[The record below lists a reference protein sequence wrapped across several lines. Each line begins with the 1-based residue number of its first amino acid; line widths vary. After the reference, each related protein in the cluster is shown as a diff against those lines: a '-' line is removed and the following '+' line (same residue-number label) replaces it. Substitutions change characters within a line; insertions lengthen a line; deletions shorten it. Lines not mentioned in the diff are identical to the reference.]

1 MSNNNY
7 SKNIININPEIYT
20 INNFLTNE
28 ECDHI
33 INISK
38 NDLKNALVSSD
49 KSGIISN
56 GRTGQNTWLPH
67 NYTNITK
74 NISEKISNLL
84 NISLDN
90 AESIQVIYYNK
101 TQEYKSHYDGWE
113 FNGSERSVRNLLRGG
128 QRIYTA
134 LCYLNDVEKGGGTI
148 FTKINKTIDPEK
160 GKLLVFKNVYDNSNV
175 RHYLSEHAGMPV
187 LEGEKW
193 GFNLW
198 FREKNTNEKYE
209 YSLYHKNLSNKY
221 NKYNISNTFEILN
234 TSEPTNLETKK
245 INYIPNI
252 LNNNDVHN
260 ILNLCN
266 FDEQKSRSICWLNNE
281 HLSDIINKI
290 SKLININP
298 NYFESICVT
307 KYTNNKFHN
316 DHYDAYDLNT
326 EIGQKNTSTRGQRL
340 MTITGLLYN
349 TKIKFRKLNKIY
361 VCNKNSILYYYNC
374 TNNTNTRDDKLIK
387 SYEGLEDNM
396 ILFNIYIREKSKKD
410 NKLLKLNNI
419 KEEENK
425 EEEEDEELDYNDIIN
440 NIYKKEN
447 NLNNLYIKNFNI
459 IHRGCKDLLNN
470 TLKEIKNTKNNS
482 SFLIKDNIEKTY
494 KLDEYNPVI
503 VENVINNKIHKI
515 IENYF
520 NININN
526 NLYKFGGTQS
536 DRYYITDEIITRL
549 LHIELLPLIEKITNK
564 KMKATYSFLSAYVK
578 NANLPPHT
586 DRDTCQFTCS
596 YILSKPENSNWNIYF
611 DKTKKPIKNKGRY
624 DYKPNKEDCFELD
637 CSANGLMIF
646 NGEDHIHYREN
657 LIYDY
662 YNIILLHYKSL

>member
-28 ECDHI
+28 ECEHI

-38 NDLKNALVSSD
+38 NNLKNALVSSD
-49 KSGIISN
+49 KSGIISD

-67 NYTNITK
+67 NCTNITK

-266 FDEQKSRSICWLNNE
+266 FDE
-281 HLSDIINKI
+281 
-290 SKLININP
+290 
-298 NYFESICVT
+298 
-307 KYTNNKFHN
+307 
-316 DHYDAYDLNT
+316 
-326 EIGQKNTSTRGQRL
+326 
-340 MTITGLLYN
+340 
-349 TKIKFRKLNKIY
+349 
-361 VCNKNSILYYYNC
+361 
-374 TNNTNTRDDKLIK
+374 
-387 SYEGLEDNM
+387 
-396 ILFNIYIREKSKKD
+396 
-410 NKLLKLNNI
+410 
-419 KEEENK
+419 
-425 EEEEDEELDYNDIIN
+425 
-440 NIYKKEN
+440 
-447 NLNNLYIKNFNI
+447 
-459 IHRGCKDLLNN
+459 
-470 TLKEIKNTKNNS
+470 
-482 SFLIKDNIEKTY
+482 
-494 KLDEYNPVI
+494 
-503 VENVINNKIHKI
+503 
-515 IENYF
+515 
-520 NININN
+520 
-526 NLYKFGGTQS
+526 
-536 DRYYITDEIITRL
+536 
-549 LHIELLPLIEKITNK
+549 
-564 KMKATYSFLSAYVK
+564 
-578 NANLPPHT
+578 
-586 DRDTCQFTCS
+586 
-596 YILSKPENSNWNIYF
+596 
-611 DKTKKPIKNKGRY
+611 
-624 DYKPNKEDCFELD
+624 
-637 CSANGLMIF
+637 
-646 NGEDHIHYREN
+646 
-657 LIYDY
+657 
-662 YNIILLHYKSL
+662 

>member
-1 MSNNNY
+1 MSVNNY

-28 ECDHI
+28 ECEHI
-33 INISK
+33 IKISK
-38 NDLKNALVSSD
+38 NNLKNALVSSD
-49 KSGIISN
+49 KSGIISD
-56 GRTGQNTWLPH
+56 GRTGQNTWLSH
-67 NYTNITK
+67 NCTDTIK

-101 TQEYKSHYDGWE
+101 NQEYKNHYDGWE
-113 FNGSERSVRNLLRGG
+113 LNGSERSVRNLLKGG

-134 LCYLNDVEKGGGTI
+134 LCYLNTVQEGGGTL
-148 FTKINKTIDPEK
+148 FTKINKTINAEK
-160 GKLLVFKNVYDNSNV
+160 GKLLVFKNVYDNSNT

-193 GFNLW
+193 GFNFW
-198 FREKNTNEKYE
+198 FREKKTNEKYE
-209 YSLYHKNLSNKY
+209 YSLYHNNLSNI
-221 NKYNISNTFEILN
+221 YNISNTFEIVN
-234 TSEPTNLETKK
+234 TSELTNLETKK

-252 LNNNDVHN
+252 LNTNDVDN

-266 FDEQKSRSICWLNNE
+266 FDETKTRSICWLNNE
-281 HLSDIINKI
+281 HLSEIINKI
-290 SKLININP
+290 SKSININS
-298 NYFESICVT
+298 NYFESLCVT

-316 DHYDAYDLNT
+316 DHQDAYDLDT
-326 EIGQKNTSTRGQRL
+326 EIGKKNTSSRGQRL
-340 MTITGLLYN
+340 MTITGLLYD
-349 TKIKFRKLNKIY
+349 TKIRFRKLNKTY
-361 VCNKNSILYYYNC
+361 VCNKNSILYYCNC
-374 TNNTNTRDDKLIK
+374 TNNTNIRDDKLIK
-387 SYEGLEDNM
+387 NYEGLEENM
-396 ILFNIYIREKSKKD
+396 ILFNIYVREKSKKD

-419 KEEENK
+419 KQEGS
-425 EEEEDEELDYNDIIN
+425 EEEEDLDYNEIIN
-440 NIYKKEN
+440 DIYKKEN
-447 NLNNLYIKNFNI
+447 HNINNLYIKNFNI
-459 IHRGCKDLLNN
+459 THRGCKDLLNN
-470 TLKEIKNTKNNS
+470 TLKEIKNIKNKS
-482 SFLIKDNIEKTY
+482 SFLTKENIEKTY

-503 VENVINNKIHKI
+503 VENVLNNKIHTI

-520 NININN
+520 NTNINN
-526 NLYKFGGTQS
+526 KLYKFGGAQS
-536 DRYYITDEIITRL
+536 DRYYITDEIISRL
-549 LHIELLPLIEKITNK
+549 LHVELLPLIEKITNK

-596 YILSKPENSNWNIYF
+596 YILSKPVNSNWNIYF
-611 DKTKKPIKNKGRY
+611 DKTKQPIKNKGRY
-624 DYKPNKEDCFELD
+624 NYKPNKEDCFELD

-662 YNIILLHYKSL
+662 YNIILLHYKCL